1 MFSNWELGIG
11 NWKLAIANWQLPI
24 VNGALVEKEER
35 DKRDNLI
42 FSFFPRTSSLK
53 LQHPFVKSSL
63 KQIRYRTPLNI
74 R

>member
-1 MFSNWELGIG
+1 LGIG
-11 NWKLAIANWQLPI
+11 NWKLPIPNSQFPI
-24 VNGALVEKEER
+24 VKGALVEKEER
-35 DKRDNLI
+35 EKRDYLI

-63 KQIRYRTPLNI
+63 KQIRCQTPLNI